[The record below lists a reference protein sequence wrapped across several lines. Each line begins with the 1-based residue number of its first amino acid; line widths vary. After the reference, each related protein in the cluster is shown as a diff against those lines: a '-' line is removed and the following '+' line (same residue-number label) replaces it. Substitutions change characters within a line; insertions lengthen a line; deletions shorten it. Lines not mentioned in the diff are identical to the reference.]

1 MAANST
7 LTVPEGLFKELE
19 ERARAHGITVDGEA
33 AELLAKA
40 LDRDKRESQLMS
52 EIRKE
57 REELA
62 RRGVFLTDDV
72 IQQARNWGRE

>member
-1 MAANST
+1 MGHNST
-7 LTVPEGLFKELE
+7 LTVPDDLFKELE
-19 ERARAHGITVDGEA
+19 ERARARGISVDGEA
-33 AELLAKA
+33 AELLARA

-62 RRGVFLTDDV
+62 RRGVFLTDEI
-72 IQQARNWGRE
+72 IQQAKNWGRK